1 VGAAFLRKSSLFA
14 GKEGSV
20 AISTQLVWQTA
31 FVPDIPDP

>member
-14 GKEGSV
+14 GKELSV
-20 AISTQLVWQTA
+20 AIPTQLAWKLA